1 MLSEIRKGN
10 IDVVVCWKGDRLAQ
24 SVSPANALLEALEGT
39 ETELEATH
47 ERLDKHYFVLMAWF
61 GGLELENFKLRSM
74 MGKRGR
80 AKGGMIPGRI
90 ICYGYDV
97 DEDGYPILNK
107 EAAETVRYI
116 YRLYVEEGL
125 GMIKLAKRLNSEA
138 IPSPRGR
145 QWKHSV
151 VNKILSHPAYMGT
164 WHYGTTRWEYLEKR
178 VKKTRLPEQEH
189 IEIRVP
195 QIINENTWHRVQQ
208 LKRERLKR
216 AKRNT
221 RTFYLLQHLV
231 YCDSCGRMI
240 GCRTERRKTIRKNG
254 ESHRVERSFPL
265 RYYYCYGHQ
274 HDGYKC
280 RERVYFPAEVLE
292 DAVWSVT
299 ERIIRN
305 PKEFLPGLEPQAID
319 DDKRN
324 LMLAEIKEVERI
336 LDEENQAKRFLI
348 RRGSLGK
355 LSEEEMDE
363 QLDIIRE
370 RVEHNEKLLSDLL
383 EQENMLMMEE
393 NQRERIKVYLSSI
406 DQVLDNLT
414 DEQRK
419 ELTENLY
426 TRITIDGQNRL
437 TLTVALPGDPSTAID
452 V

>member
-1 MLSEIRKGN
+1 
-10 IDVVVCWKGDRLAQ
+10 
-24 SVSPANALLEALEGT
+24 
-39 ETELEATH
+39 
-47 ERLDKHYFVLMAWF
+47 
-61 GGLELENFKLRSM
+61 M

-216 AKRNT
+216 AKRNI

-254 ESHRVERSFPL
+254 ESHRSYALFLCATITVMDISMMAISAESGFTFRQKCWRMRSGPSL
-265 RYYYCYGHQ
+265 SVSSETLNPNPPKSRGISAGAWVKDAARWRC
-274 HDGYKC
+274 GY
-280 RERVYFPAEVLE
+280 
-292 DAVWSVT
+292 DADAGA
-299 ERIIRN
+299 
-305 PKEFLPGLEPQAID
+305 F
-319 DDKRN
+319 
-324 LMLAEIKEVERI
+324 
-336 LDEENQAKRFLI
+336 
-348 RRGSLGK
+348 
-355 LSEEEMDE
+355 
-363 QLDIIRE
+363 
-370 RVEHNEKLLSDLL
+370 
-383 EQENMLMMEE
+383 
-393 NQRERIKVYLSSI
+393 
-406 DQVLDNLT
+406 
-414 DEQRK
+414 
-419 ELTENLY
+419 
-426 TRITIDGQNRL
+426 
-437 TLTVALPGDPSTAID
+437 
-452 V
+452 

>member
-1 MLSEIRKGN
+1 MTRAQVKRSEKELEKERKVEAQEQQAQRKASVKVSKSLIAAEGHEGNADNQTASVDARNILPREPRRRGVLYLRVSSESQDGEDKVSLQEQRASGYEYCERHNIDIVEVFTDIAPGRAKDRPAFQRMLSEIRKGN
-10 IDVVVCWKGDRLAQ
+10 IDVVVCWKGDRLAR

-97 DEDGYPILNK
+97 DEDGYPILNE

-195 QIINENTWHRVQQ
+195 QIINENTWRRVQQ

-240 GCRTERRKTIRKNG
+240 GCRTERRKTISKNG
-254 ESHRVERSFPL
+254 ESHRVERSFSS
-265 RYYYCYGHQ
+265 
-274 HDGYKC
+274 
-280 RERVYFPAEVLE
+280 A
-292 DAVWSVT
+292 
-299 ERIIRN
+299 
-305 PKEFLPGLEPQAID
+305 
-319 DDKRN
+319 
-324 LMLAEIKEVERI
+324 
-336 LDEENQAKRFLI
+336 
-348 RRGSLGK
+348 
-355 LSEEEMDE
+355 
-363 QLDIIRE
+363 
-370 RVEHNEKLLSDLL
+370 LLLL
-383 EQENMLMMEE
+383 LWT
-393 NQRERIKVYLSSI
+393 S
-406 DQVLDNLT
+406 
-414 DEQRK
+414 
-419 ELTENLY
+419 
-426 TRITIDGQNRL
+426 
-437 TLTVALPGDPSTAID
+437 A
-452 V
+452 